1 MLILDEPTRGID
13 VNAKFEI
20 YKLIRRLSEEGIA
33 IIMISS
39 ELPEIVGLCDRVV
52 VMAQGKVQGT
62 LEKEEIQSE
71 KIMALA
77 ILAALCVGVLT
88 GLING
93 FVITHYKLAPFIVT
107 LAMQFMARGGALMF
121 TNGIPLTL
129 DDDGFKA
136 IGQGTLGF
144 VPIAVIIMLAA
155 IIANCVILNKTRLGR
170 YVYAVGGNED
180 AAQASGINVKKIKV
194 VIYILAGMFTGIAG
208 IMLMSRMNV
217 GQPNAGV
224 NYESDAIVG
233 TIIGGVSFN
242 GGIGNGYGSLVGCLI
257 VGVLSNILNM
267 LNVSP
272 YMQQAV
278 KGLIIILDV
287 KTKTIKTKD

>member
-1 MLILDEPTRGID
+1 MKENKISALAKQYGVVLGFVLLICIGAL
-13 VNAKFEI
+13 
-20 YKLIRRLSEEGIA
+20 LSETFLSAQNLINILKQYAPIVVISCGTTLV
-33 IIMISS
+33 IISGQIDLGAGSVVALSGCISVS
-39 ELPEIVGLCDRVV
+39 TYLHTHSL
-52 VMAQGKVQGT
+52 
-62 LEKEEIQSE
+62 
-71 KIMALA
+71 ALA

-93 FVITHYKLAPFIVT
+93 FVITYYKLAPLIVT

-129 DDDGFKA
+129 DDGFKV

-144 VPIAVIIMLAA
+144 VPIAVVIMLAA
-155 IIANCVILNKTRLGR
+155 
-170 YVYAVGGNED
+170 
-180 AAQASGINVKKIKV
+180 
-194 VIYILAGMFTGIAG
+194 
-208 IMLMSRMNV
+208 
-217 GQPNAGV
+217 
-224 NYESDAIVG
+224 
-233 TIIGGVSFN
+233 IIGGVSFN

-272 YMQQAV
+272 YMQQTV
-278 KGLIIILDV
+278 KGLIIILTVILDV

>member
-1 MLILDEPTRGID
+1 MKKNKISALAKQYGVVLGFVLLICIGAL
-13 VNAKFEI
+13 
-20 YKLIRRLSEEGIA
+20 LSETFLSAQNLINILKQYAPIVVISCGTTLV
-33 IIMISS
+33 IISGQIDLGAGSVVALSGCISVS
-39 ELPEIVGLCDRVV
+39 TYLHTHSL
-52 VMAQGKVQGT
+52 
-62 LEKEEIQSE
+62 
-71 KIMALA
+71 ALA

-93 FVITHYKLAPFIVT
+93 FVITYYKLAPFIVT

-129 DDDGFKA
+129 DDGFKV

-144 VPIAVIIMLAA
+144 VPIAVVIMLAA

-180 AAQASGINVKKIKV
+180 AAQASGINVKKIKI

-208 IMLMSRMNV
+208 I
-217 GQPNAGV
+217 
-224 NYESDAIVG
+224 
-233 TIIGGVSFN
+233 
-242 GGIGNGYGSLVGCLI
+242 
-257 VGVLSNILNM
+257 IL
-267 LNVSP
+267 
-272 YMQQAV
+272 AV
-278 KGLIIILDV
+278 ILDV

>member
-1 MLILDEPTRGID
+1 MKKNKISALAKQYGVVLGFVLLICIGAL
-13 VNAKFEI
+13 
-20 YKLIRRLSEEGIA
+20 LSETFLSAQNLINILKQYAPIVVISCGTTLV
-33 IIMISS
+33 IISGQIDLGAGSVVALSGCISVS
-39 ELPEIVGLCDRVV
+39 TYLHTHSL
-52 VMAQGKVQGT
+52 
-62 LEKEEIQSE
+62 
-71 KIMALA
+71 ALA

-93 FVITHYKLAPFIVT
+93 FVIAYYKLAPLIVT

-129 DDDGFKA
+129 DDGLKV

-144 VPIAVIIMLAA
+144 VPIAVVIMLAA
-155 IIANCVILNKTRLGR
+155 
-170 YVYAVGGNED
+170 
-180 AAQASGINVKKIKV
+180 
-194 VIYILAGMFTGIAG
+194 
-208 IMLMSRMNV
+208 
-217 GQPNAGV
+217 
-224 NYESDAIVG
+224 
-233 TIIGGVSFN
+233 IIGGVSFN

-272 YMQQAV
+272 YMQQTV
-278 KGLIIILDV
+278 KGLIIILAVILDV

>member
-1 MLILDEPTRGID
+1 MKKNKISALAKQYGVVLGFVLLICIGAL
-13 VNAKFEI
+13 
-20 YKLIRRLSEEGIA
+20 LSETFLSAQNLINILKQYAPIVVISCGTTLV
-33 IIMISS
+33 IISGQIDLGAGSVVALSGCISVS
-39 ELPEIVGLCDRVV
+39 TYLHTHSL
-52 VMAQGKVQGT
+52 
-62 LEKEEIQSE
+62 
-71 KIMALA
+71 ALA

-93 FVITHYKLAPFIVT
+93 FVITYYKLAPLIVT

-129 DDDGFKA
+129 DDGFKV

-144 VPIAVIIMLAA
+144 VPIAVVIMLAA

-180 AAQASGINVKKIKV
+180 AAQASGINVKKIKI

-208 IMLMSRMNV
+208 I
-217 GQPNAGV
+217 
-224 NYESDAIVG
+224 
-233 TIIGGVSFN
+233 
-242 GGIGNGYGSLVGCLI
+242 
-257 VGVLSNILNM
+257 IL
-267 LNVSP
+267 
-272 YMQQAV
+272 AV
-278 KGLIIILDV
+278 ILDV

>member
-1 MLILDEPTRGID
+1 MKENKISALAKQYGVVLGFVLLICIGAL
-13 VNAKFEI
+13 
-20 YKLIRRLSEEGIA
+20 LSETFLSAQNLINILKQYAPIVVISCGTTLV
-33 IIMISS
+33 IISGQIDLGAGSVVALSGCISVS
-39 ELPEIVGLCDRVV
+39 TYLHTHAL
-52 VMAQGKVQGT
+52 
-62 LEKEEIQSE
+62 
-71 KIMALA
+71 ALA

-93 FVITHYKLAPFIVT
+93 FVITYYKLAPLIVT

-129 DDDGFKA
+129 DDGFKV

-144 VPIAVIIMLAA
+144 VPIAVVIMLAA
-155 IIANCVILNKTRLGR
+155 
-170 YVYAVGGNED
+170 
-180 AAQASGINVKKIKV
+180 
-194 VIYILAGMFTGIAG
+194 
-208 IMLMSRMNV
+208 
-217 GQPNAGV
+217 
-224 NYESDAIVG
+224 
-233 TIIGGVSFN
+233 IIGGVSFN

-272 YMQQAV
+272 YMQQTV
-278 KGLIIILDV
+278 KGLIIILAVILDV

>member
-1 MLILDEPTRGID
+1 MKENKISALAKQYGVVLGFVLLICIGAL
-13 VNAKFEI
+13 
-20 YKLIRRLSEEGIA
+20 LSETFLSAQNLINILKQYAPIVVISCGTTLV
-33 IIMISS
+33 IISGQIDLGAGSVVALSGCISVS
-39 ELPEIVGLCDRVV
+39 TYLHTHSL
-52 VMAQGKVQGT
+52 
-62 LEKEEIQSE
+62 
-71 KIMALA
+71 ALA

-93 FVITHYKLAPFIVT
+93 FVITYYKLAPFIVT

-129 DDDGFKA
+129 DDGFKV

-144 VPIAVIIMLAA
+144 VPIAVVIMLTA

-180 AAQASGINVKKIKV
+180 AAQASGINVKKIKI

-208 IMLMSRMNV
+208 I
-217 GQPNAGV
+217 
-224 NYESDAIVG
+224 
-233 TIIGGVSFN
+233 
-242 GGIGNGYGSLVGCLI
+242 
-257 VGVLSNILNM
+257 IL
-267 LNVSP
+267 
-272 YMQQAV
+272 AV
-278 KGLIIILDV
+278 ILDV